1 LKDEQQQRKF
11 FQAELKVANE
21 TLAELRNTV
30 EVLEKVV
37 T

>member
-1 LKDEQQQRKF
+1 
-11 FQAELKVANE
+11 VANE

-37 T
+37 TWLFCAFQC